1 VRPLTRLLAAATLV
15 GATVGRVDAVQVR
28 TCRPELV
35 HADNAR
41 HVETAGD
48 VRDFFSGRVRAR
60 CVNNPTTM
68 DSDSVAWYAN
78 QNRLDFSAL
87 RCPGCFG
94 EVQFRDPTIALDA
107 QRVSYHPGEER
118 VEAFGNVRLVNR
130 VTGSVLTGPRLTY
143 LRAAIGVRDTAE
155 LYATQRP
162 TVEYLSGR
170 DASGEPYVIRAE
182 RVRLVGSSQSWAGG
196 NVTITRSSIDAKG
209 DSAALDLDRGHG
221 ALIGRAEAAGRDS
234 ADYRIQGRR
243 VVFVLE
249 RGEVTWV
256 QAQHEA
262 VATSADWR
270 LAGDTI
276 EFHLEEQLIQSGSAW
291 GDSARPEAESD
302 VHTIT
307 ADSLW
312 IDAPDQRLQEV
323 RGFGDARAAALD
335 SLSGERDWMAG
346 DTLVA
351 RFDSTESGQRVLIYL
366 EARLNARALYL
377 VYDAD
382 RPGVPPARSYSRGER
397 IRARF
402 DVLGELER
410 VDVVGGADGLY
421 LEPIPVAEQPPEQPP
436 EGPEPR

>member
-1 VRPLTRLLAAATLV
+1 MRLVTRLLLLGIVA
-15 GATVGRVDAVQVR
+15 GATSGSVDAQVR

-35 HADNAR
+35 HASNAR
-41 HVETAGD
+41 HVETGGD
-48 VRDFFSGRVRAR
+48 VRDFFSGSVRAR

-68 DSDSVAWYAN
+68 ESDSVAWYAN
-78 QNRLDFSAL
+78 LNRLDFTAL
-87 RCPGCFG
+87 QCPGCFG
-94 EVQFRDPTIALDA
+94 EVRFRDPTIALDA
-107 QRVSYHPGEER
+107 QRVSYHPSEER

-162 TVEYLSGR
+162 TVEYRSSG
-170 DASGEPYVIRAE
+170 DPAGEPYVIRAE
-182 RVRLVGSSQSWAGG
+182 RVRLVGSTLSWAGG
-196 NVTITRSSIDAKG
+196 NVTISRSSLDAKG
-209 DSAALDLDRGHG
+209 DSAELDLDRGNG

-243 VVFVLE
+243 VVFSLD

-256 QAQHEA
+256 QAQLEA

-276 EFHLEEQLIQSGSAW
+276 EFHLAEQLVQAGAAW

-323 RGFGDARAAALD
+323 RGFGNAQARALD
-335 SLSGERDWMAG
+335 SLSGEHDWMAG

-351 RFDSTESGQRVLIYL
+351 RFDSTDAGQRVLVHL
-366 EARLNARALYL
+366 EARVNARALYF

-382 RPGVPPARSYSRGER
+382 RPGAPPARSYSRGNR
-397 IRARF
+397 IVARF
-402 DVLGELER
+402 DVSGELER

-421 LEPIPVAEQPPEQPP
+421 LEPVPVAA
-436 EGPEPR
+436 EPTDGEER